1 VSSASQRE
9 SHWAAIVLLAASTFI
24 FVTGELLPVGLLSA
38 MSRDLEVSV
47 GAIGLLVTAYAGI
60 VVAGAVPL
68 TALSSRAPRKGLLLA
83 LLAVQVTGSAVAAL
97 APSYAVLLGAR
108 VLGALAHGVFWS
120 IIAALAARL
129 AGAGAGR
136 ATAAVFT
143 GNSIAVV
150 LGVPA
155 ATLIGQRAGWR
166 TSFAALA
173 LIGALLLVATARV
186 VPRLAAEG
194 RNNLRALPAVLAS
207 RPLRAAVAITGLLVT
222 AQFTVYTYITPL
234 LERTTGLS
242 ASLISP
248 LLLVFG
254 VTGLIGNLIAGR
266 LADRNSRRAV
276 NAVALGMLAV
286 LATLSVVAEHPVV
299 TVALLAL
306 WGLPAAA
313 MSVVLQTR
321 VLDVAG
327 ASPDAASAVY
337 VAIYNL
343 GIGGGA
349 LLGAQLIPHT
359 GPAGL
364 PLVGATFAALA
375 LVTGLS
381 TTAAAAP
388 AALVAADPPS

>member
-1 VSSASQRE
+1 
-9 SHWAAIVLLAASTFI
+9 
-24 FVTGELLPVGLLSA
+24 
-38 MSRDLEVSV
+38 
-47 GAIGLLVTAYAGI
+47 
-60 VVAGAVPL
+60 
-68 TALSSRAPRKGLLLA
+68 
-83 LLAVQVTGSAVAAL
+83 
-97 APSYAVLLGAR
+97 
-108 VLGALAHGVFWS
+108 
-120 IIAALAARL
+120 
-129 AGAGAGR
+129 
-136 ATAAVFT
+136 
-143 GNSIAVV
+143 
-150 LGVPA
+150 
-155 ATLIGQRAGWR
+155 
-166 TSFAALA
+166 
-173 LIGALLLVATARV
+173 
-186 VPRLAAEG
+186 
-194 RNNLRALPAVLAS
+194 
-207 RPLRAAVAITGLLVT
+207 
-222 AQFTVYTYITPL
+222 
-234 LERTTGLS
+234 
-242 ASLISP
+242 
-248 LLLVFG
+248 
-254 VTGLIGNLIAGR
+254 
-266 LADRNSRRAV
+266 
-276 NAVALGMLAV
+276 MLAV

-388 AALVAADPPS
+388 AALVASGPSRKADPPS